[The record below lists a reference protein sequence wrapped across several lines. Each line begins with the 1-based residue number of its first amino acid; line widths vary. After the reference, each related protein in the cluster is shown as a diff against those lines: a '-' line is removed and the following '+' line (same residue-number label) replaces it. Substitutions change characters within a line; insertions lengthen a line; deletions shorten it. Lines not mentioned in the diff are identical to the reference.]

1 MATNLMGE
9 LVANQGTYIAN
20 NTTEVTKTID
30 AIVCLEDTI
39 FTSIKVAGADVKST
53 YIANT
58 AVAIKAG
65 SIITPIDD
73 LKFSGIKL
81 ASSSVA
87 LVLG

>member
-1 MATNLMGE
+1 MGE

-39 FTSIKVAGADVKST
+39 FTSIKTAGVDVKST

-65 SIITPIDD
+65 SIITPIEDK
-73 LKFSGIKL
+73 KFSGIKL
-81 ASSSVA
+81 ASGSVA

>member
-1 MATNLMGE
+1 MGE

-81 ASSSVA
+81 ASGSVA